1 MIYVISTAHL
11 KPGTQAQA
19 VAAAKP
25 CLAETLKE
33 DGCLSYD
40 LHVSIS
46 DPNKVVFVERWES
59 RDHLAAH
66 TRTPHFLA
74 WRAAAADF
82 VVDRKVEVID
92 PASVTG
98 L

>member
-40 LHVSIS
+40 LHVSVS
-46 DPNKVVFVERWES
+46 DPDKVVFVERWES

-82 VVDRKVEVID
+82 VANRTVEVID
-92 PASVTG
+92 PAQVTG